1 MKKYKVLIMHNNGL
15 YSNYMS
21 VFYNPVDKNGDS
33 TFETEEEAIVFCNSI
48 DEISEFAIVPVYIK

>member
-1 MKKYKVLIMHNNGL
+1 MHNNGL

-21 VFYNPVDKNGDS
+21 VFYNPVDNDGDG
-33 TFETEEEAIVFCNSI
+33 TFETEEEAMVFCDSI